1 MSFVV
6 SARKYRPQSFD
17 EVLGQSHVTDTLKSA
32 ILADKLAHAFLF
44 TGPRGVGKTTCA
56 RILAKVINS
65 PDPKKAI
72 TDQEFGEVDIDVSLN
87 IFELDAASNNSVEHV
102 RNLIEQVRFQPQQ
115 GKYKV
120 FIIDEVHMLSQSA
133 FNAFLKTLEE
143 PPPYAIFILATTEK
157 HKILPTILSRCQIF
171 DFKRIQV
178 NAVIQQLEKIA
189 VEENITIDDDSK
201 YVIAEMA
208 DGAMRDALSIFDRIA
223 SSSDGNI
230 VYDELVRK
238 LNLLDQDYYFK
249 MTEALLVQDKSTVLI
264 LFHEILMN
272 GFEGDHFVMGLA
284 DHFRDL
290 LLCQDQKSISILEA
304 SDNIKDRFL
313 KQSQLSSTSF
323 LMTALHLCNDCDVNY
338 PKAKNKR
345 LHVEI
350 ALLKICFIH
359 QMIKHNPKLATANI
373 EKKTLDPSELRAN
386 EGLPSQTSTEI
397 RPAKPIHINPNPTN
411 TNTPDTNTPDA
422 NTPDAN
428 SPNPKAPI
436 AIPTASSTPTLNANA
451 DIINTEPK
459 VQETSTNTAKVN
471 LTQVPTTPSASL
483 QDTPNI
489 SNIDSLLK
497 VLKKDRDLDLQTV
510 TKKITIE
517 DVQQVWQTY
526 KEKTTIPST
535 RGVLEKSILSLENNG
550 LIITVASVIGKEII
564 QQEIGLMQE
573 IRSSLR
579 SNDLDITIQVD
590 KAQFPEV
597 EVNLPKK
604 YLSFK
609 EKYDLMS
616 EKNPELENLISKLD
630 LKKDNNA

>member
-6 SARKYRPQSFD
+6 SARKYRPKSFD

-72 TDQEFGEVDIDVSLN
+72 TDHDFGEVDLDVSLN

-115 GKYKV
+115 GQYKV

-171 DFKRIQV
+171 DFKRIQISE
-178 NAVIQQLEKIA
+178 VITQLETIA
-189 VEENITIDDDSK
+189 AQESITIDDDSK

-223 SSSDGNI
+223 SSSNGNI
-230 VYDELVRK
+230 VYDDLVQK

-249 MTEALLVQDKSTVLI
+249 MTEALLAQDKTTVMT
-264 LFHEILMN
+264 LFHEVLMN
-272 GFEGDHFVMGLA
+272 GFEGDHFIMGLA

-290 LLCQDQKSISILEA
+290 LLCQDPRSVRLIDASEA
-304 SDNIKDRFL
+304 VKQRFL
-313 KQSQLSSTSF
+313 AQSKLTTGSF
-323 LMTALHLCNDCDVNY
+323 LMTALHICNENDINY

-350 ALLKICFIH
+350 ALLKICYIN
-359 QMIKHNPKLATANI
+359 QLIENKTSTTAAAPNT
-373 EKKTLDPSELRAN
+373 EKKTPDPTLTPQE
-386 EGLPSQTSTEI
+386 QT
-397 RPAKPIHINPNPTN
+397 KPIVKVSPLQEKEVIDLSDELETEAEQPIEKTQPKTQPDPQPAIETINEVLIKPTSGA
-411 TNTPDTNTPDA
+411 TLQNTP
-422 NTPDAN
+422 
-428 SPNPKAPI
+428 S
-436 AIPTASSTPTLNANA
+436 
-451 DIINTEPK
+451 
-459 VQETSTNTAKVN
+459 
-471 LTQVPTTPSASL
+471 
-483 QDTPNI
+483 I
-489 SNIDSLLK
+489 SNIDSLLTI
-497 VLKKDRDLDLQTV
+497 VKKDRAIEEQRTV
-510 TKKITIE
+510 KNITID
-517 DVQQVWQTY
+517 DVQQIWDAY
-526 KEKTTIPST
+526 KEKTTTPST
-535 RGVLEKSILSLENNG
+535 RGVLEKSHLELENNTIE
-550 LIITVASVIGKEII
+550 IIVASVIGKEII

-573 IRSSLR
+573 IRSSL
-579 SNDLDITIQVD
+579 NNNELDITITID
-590 KAQFPEV
+590 KTRFPVTEV
-597 EVNLPKK
+597 ELPKK
-604 YLSFK
+604 YLSFR
-609 EKYDLMS
+609 EKYDLMV
-616 EKNPELENLISKLD
+616 EKNPELENLIKKLN

>member
-6 SARKYRPQSFD
+6 SARKYRPKSFD

-56 RILAKVINS
+56 RILARVINS

-72 TDQEFGEVDIDVSLN
+72 TDHDFGDVDIDVSLN

-171 DFKRIQV
+171 DFKRIQISE
-178 NAVIQQLEKIA
+178 VITQLETIA
-189 VEENITIDDDSK
+189 ASESITIDDDSK

-223 SSSDGNI
+223 SSSNGTI
-230 VYDELVRK
+230 VYDDLVKK
-238 LNLLDQDYYFK
+238 LNLLDHDYYFK
-249 MTEALLVQDKSTVLI
+249 MTEALLVQDKTTVMT

-272 GFEGDHFVMGLA
+272 GFEGDHFIMGLA

-290 LLCQDQKSISILEA
+290 LLCLDERSVSLIDA
-304 SDNIKDRFL
+304 SEVVKQRFL
-313 KQSQLSSTSF
+313 TQSKLTTGSF
-323 LMTALHLCNDCDVNY
+323 LMTALNICNENDIHY

-350 ALLKICFIH
+350 ALLKICFIN
-359 QMIKHNPKLATANI
+359 QLIENKTATSATSS
-373 EKKTLDPSELRAN
+373 EKKTPDSTVKTPSKSPNKTAIDISSKQEDEVIDLSDELDVESLEDTSIR
-386 EGLPSQTSTEI
+386 TST
-397 RPAKPIHINPNPTN
+397 PKTPSSPIIEARTKEPVVAELQ
-411 TNTPDTNTPDA
+411 NTP
-422 NTPDAN
+422 
-428 SPNPKAPI
+428 S
-436 AIPTASSTPTLNANA
+436 
-451 DIINTEPK
+451 
-459 VQETSTNTAKVN
+459 
-471 LTQVPTTPSASL
+471 
-483 QDTPNI
+483 I
-489 SNIDSLLK
+489 SNIDSLLTI
-497 VLKKDRDLDLQTV
+497 VKKDRAV
-510 TKKITIE
+510 EEKRATKPISIE
-517 DVQQVWQTY
+517 EVQKVWDQYTD
-526 KEKTTIPST
+526 KTTTPST
-535 RGVLEKSILSLENNG
+535 RGVLEKSHLSLVDNS
-550 LIITVASVIGKEII
+550 IQISVASIIGKEII

-573 IRSSLR
+573 IRSSI
-579 SNDLDITIQVD
+579 NNNELDITIVID
-590 KAQFPEV
+590 KERFPPSEV
-597 EVNLPKK
+597 SIPKK

-609 EKYDLMS
+609 EKYDLML
-616 EKNPELENLISKLD
+616 EKNPQLENLVKTLD
-630 LKKDNNA
+630 LKKDNNAH

>member
-72 TDQEFGEVDIDVSLN
+72 TDHDFGEVDIDVSLN

-115 GKYKV
+115 GTYKV

-171 DFKRIQV
+171 DFKRIQISE
-178 NAVIQQLEKIA
+178 VITQLESIA
-189 VEENITIDDDSK
+189 ASESITIDDDSK

-223 SSSDGNI
+223 SSSDGTI
-230 VYDELVRK
+230 VYDDLVKK
-238 LNLLDQDYYFK
+238 LNLLDHDYYFK
-249 MTEALLVQDKSTVLI
+249 MTEALLAQDKTSVMTI
-264 LFHEILMN
+264 FHNILMN
-272 GFEGDHFVMGLA
+272 GFEGDHFIMGLA

-290 LLCQDQKSISILEA
+290 LLCQDEKSLGLIDA
-304 SDNIKDRFL
+304 SEIVRQRFL
-313 KQSQLSSTSF
+313 SQSKLTTSSF
-323 LMTALHLCNDCDVNY
+323 LMTAMNICNETDINY

-350 ALLKICFIH
+350 ALLKICFIN
-359 QMIKHNPKLATANI
+359 QLIENKRPATSASP
-373 EKKTLDPSELRAN
+373 EKKTPESTIVDKSDPNTKAEIEIEISSSQENEVIDLSGELEDVSQEIPITAAATSEL
-386 EGLPSQTSTEI
+386 EE
-397 RPAKPIHINPNPTN
+397 
-411 TNTPDTNTPDA
+411 
-422 NTPDAN
+422 
-428 SPNPKAPI
+428 AP
-436 AIPTASSTPTLNANA
+436 
-451 DIINTEPK
+451 
-459 VQETSTNTAKVN
+459 QETSPAPPV
-471 LTQVPTTPSASL
+471 LTQPVSQSQATQESKQNVSMGLQNTPSV
-483 QDTPNI
+483 
-489 SNIDSLLK
+489 SNIESLLSI
-497 VLKKDRDLDLQTV
+497 VKKDRAIEEKRSVKPISLD
-510 TKKITIE
+510 
-517 DVQQVWQTY
+517 DVQQVWDAYT
-526 KEKTTIPST
+526 EKTTTPST
-535 RGVLEKSILSLENNG
+535 RGVLEKSHLSLDNKT
-550 LIITVASVIGKEII
+550 IQISVASIIGKEII

-573 IRSSLR
+573 IRSALNN
-579 SNDLDITIQVD
+579 NDLDITIIID
-590 KAQFPEV
+590 KDRFPPAEV
-597 EVNLPKK
+597 SIPKK

-609 EKYDLMS
+609 EKYDLMV
-616 EKNPELENLISKLD
+616 EKNPDLENLIKKLD
-630 LKKDNNA
+630 LKKDNNAH

>member
-72 TDQEFGEVDIDVSLN
+72 TDQEFGDVELDVSLN

-178 NAVIQQLEKIA
+178 NEVIHQIEKIA
-189 VEENITIDDDSK
+189 HKENITIDDDSK

-223 SSSDGNI
+223 SSSDGSI

-249 MTEALLVQDKSTVLI
+249 MTEALLLQDKSTVLI

-272 GFEGDHFVMGLA
+272 GFEGDHFIMGLA
-284 DHFRDL
+284 DHCRDL
-290 LLCQDQKSISILEA
+290 LLCQDAKSISILEA
-304 SDNIKDRFL
+304 SDSVKERFL
-313 KQSQLSSTSF
+313 QQSKLSSPSF
-323 LMTALHLCNDCDVNY
+323 LMSALHLCNDCDVNY

-350 ALLKICFIH
+350 ALLKICFIN
-359 QMIKHNPKLATANI
+359 QMIKHKPQMAVAGV
-373 EKKTLDPSELRAN
+373 EKKTLDQSNLTLKDGQTLQKSYSSPSVSEKTKKTSELAPPV
-386 EGLPSQTSTEI
+386 LPQNNNLEKETTPPPVISNGADKSTVHLTSVETKI
-397 RPAKPIHINPNPTN
+397 TVPLQ
-411 TNTPDTNTPDA
+411 NTPA
-422 NTPDAN
+422 
-428 SPNPKAPI
+428 
-436 AIPTASSTPTLNANA
+436 
-451 DIINTEPK
+451 
-459 VQETSTNTAKVN
+459 
-471 LTQVPTTPSASL
+471 
-483 QDTPNI
+483 I
-489 SNIDSLLK
+489 SNIDSLLQGI
-497 VLKKDRDLDLQTV
+497 KKERDLDKQV
-510 TKKITIE
+510 GKKEITLE
-517 DVQQVWQTY
+517 DVLQVWHEY

-550 LIITVASVIGKEII
+550 IIITVASVIGKEII

-579 SNDLDITIQVD
+579 NNDLDITIQVD
-590 KAQFPEV
+590 KSQFPEV
-597 EVNLPKK
+597 EINLPKK

-609 EKYDLMS
+609 EKYDLML
-616 EKNPELENLISKLD
+616 EKNPELEKLVSILD